1 MGASEKKGAAA
12 MNSKIDERW
21 QELFEVAMS
30 KVSAWRREHK
40 KASFTEIEE
49 ALDQQLSGVRAQL
62 LQDLVERSTS
72 ADIRGQAKEDRP
84 RCPECGEALLANG
97 QHTREVTT
105 TYEQRV
111 PITRS
116 YGRCPK
122 CGCGFFPSG

>member
-1 MGASEKKGAAA
+1 MS
-12 MNSKIDERW
+12 SKIDQRW
-21 QELFEVAMS
+21 QELFEAAMNE
-30 KVSAWRREHK
+30 VTAWRGEHS

-49 ALDQQLSGVRAQL
+49 TLDQRLSGVRAQL
-62 LQDLVERSTS
+62 LQDLVESSGS

-97 QHTREVTT
+97 QYTREVTT

-111 PITRS
+111 QIRRS
-116 YGRCPK
+116 YGRCPV

>member
-1 MGASEKKGAAA
+1 MGFIREKGAA
-12 MNSKIDERW
+12 MDSKIDERW

-30 KVSAWRREHK
+30 EVSAWRRAHR
-40 KASFTEIEE
+40 KAGFTEIEE

-62 LQDLVERSTS
+62 LQDLVERSAN
-72 ADIRGQAKEDRP
+72 ADIRGQAKGDRP